1 MDAMARPGRENTPV
15 IDVHAHAVP
24 HTLIERLRDERPRNE
39 RLRNERPGVAV
50 REDADGIHLD
60 IGGRV
65 TPPIGEGL
73 TDPSRRL
80 AAMDRMGVDVQLVSP
95 WMELTPDEIGLH
107 DAARFVRMVNDSL
120 GDLVDHAPSRL
131 RALALLDRR
140 DPASA
145 ADELLRCLDT
155 GRFQGAE
162 IGLGGAGPALHEIDW
177 DPFWDAASDTGA
189 LVLLHPWR
197 PASPAGVVFSRL
209 TDIVDNPAQ
218 STAAVGAMALAGTLH
233 RFPDL
238 RLCVVH
244 GGGFL
249 PYAAGRF
256 DAIAALEPTSDP
268 EAAVDPGAAVSP
280 ATVSGPGAAV
290 SPAAAVPSEYLRRL
304 YFDSLTHSP
313 EALSWLIDFAGADRV
328 MLGSDYPFPTG
339 CADPVRAVTRAA
351 AGERLSGEQVAA
363 VLGTTAHRLLTGA

>member
-1 MDAMARPGRENTPV
+1 MDAMAIPGRESTPV

-24 HTLIERLRDERPRNE
+24 HTLIERLRYEQ
-39 RLRNERPGVAV
+39 PGVAV
-50 REDADGIHLD
+50 REDTDGIHLD

-80 AAMDRMGVDVQLVSP
+80 AAMDRMGVDVQIVSP
-95 WMELTPDEIGLH
+95 WMELTPDEVGLH
-107 DAARFVRMVNDSL
+107 DAARFVQMVNDSL
-120 GDLVDHAPSRL
+120 GDLVDHEPSRL

-140 DPASA
+140 DPGSA
-145 ADELLRCLDT
+145 TDELLRCLDT
-155 GRFQGAE
+155 GRFHGAE

-177 DPFWDAASDTGA
+177 DPYWDAASRTGA
-189 LVLLHPWR
+189 LVLVHPWR
-197 PASPAGVVFSRL
+197 PASPAGVAFSRL

-218 STAAVGAMALAGTLH
+218 STAAVGAMVLAGTLR

-256 DAIAALEPTSDP
+256 DAIAALEPASDP
-268 EAAVDPGAAVSP
+268 G
-280 ATVSGPGAAV
+280 
-290 SPAAAVPSEYLRRL
+290 AAVPSEYLRRL

-313 EALSWLIDFAGADRV
+313 QALSWLIGFAGADRV

-351 AGERLSGEQVAA
+351 AGERLSSEQVAA